1 MACQHVFAAPFTAA
15 KEGCYICRRADD
27 VVVFDA
33 VIEGEGVL
41 AICTGCI
48 NDAAREA
55 KAGRAR
61 MARANKAASEGS

>member
-1 MACQHVFAAPFTAA
+1 MASQHVFEAPNTAA
-15 KEGCYICRRADD
+15 KGGCYLCLRADD
-27 VVVFDA
+27 VVAFDS

-41 AICTGCI
+41 VICTGCI

-61 MARANKAASEGS
+61 MARAAKEAAVTA